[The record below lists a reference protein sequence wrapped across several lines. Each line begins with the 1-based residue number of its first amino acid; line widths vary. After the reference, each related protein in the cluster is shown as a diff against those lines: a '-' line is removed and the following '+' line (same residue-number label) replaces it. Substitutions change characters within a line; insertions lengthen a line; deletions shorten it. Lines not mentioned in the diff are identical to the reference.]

1 MKINEIIA
9 ISGNSFEKLKNT
21 ELYNEVDRVYNRLKD
36 VSDSAPALMAT
47 DVLGSELGE
56 YRRVVA
62 QLRKKWARCIY
73 RMITHI
79 SELQK
84 YGNTLINN
92 VSTVSASCSIINA

>member
-9 ISGNSFEKLKNT
+9 ISSNSFEKLKNT

-62 QLRKKWARCIY
+62 QLREKVGKVYLPDDNTYQRVAEIW
-73 RMITHI
+73 
-79 SELQK
+79 K
-84 YGNTLINN
+84 YINQ
-92 VSTVSASCSIINA
+92 

>member
-56 YRRVVA
+56 YRHVVA
-62 QLRKKWARCIY
+62 QLREKVGKVYLPDDNTYQRV
-73 RMITHI
+73 
-79 SELQK
+79 SEIWK
-84 YGNTLINN
+84 YINQ
-92 VSTVSASCSIINA
+92 

>member
-62 QLRKKWARCIY
+62 QLREKVGKVYLPDDNTYQRVAEIW
-73 RMITHI
+73 
-79 SELQK
+79 K
-84 YGNTLINN
+84 YINQ
-92 VSTVSASCSIINA
+92 